1 MSTATEQRRLGR
13 YLLGRQLGGGD
24 FSDVFAAVDERLGR
38 KVAVKVLKGATTTDH
53 VLHERFLQEANA
65 VARFH
70 HPGIAPVYDA
80 GLIDGEL
87 VLVMP
92 LVAGEE
98 LADRLAI
105 GPLPV
110 SDTLAVVGQLAAAI
124 GAAGDAGL
132 VHCDVKPSNVLLSPA
147 VGRPFHAT
155 LVDFGISVQS
165 GAGTAAGLSV
175 DYAAPEQLQGGP
187 LDARTDTYGLACL
200 TFECLTGR
208 PPFSPPG
215 SSPDQVR
222 KAHLREQP
230 PRPSRQNADLGTRFD
245 AVLAKGLAK
254 APADRFQTCDEFAA
268 ALTAASRGPEQP
280 VAPPAKGSR
289 RLAVAAAALGVL
301 GIAALGFAVLG
312 DDDSNAPGPTTAA
325 PLPTVPPGTTAATVS
340 VPGGGPIVP
349 PAGNDV
355 TGYWLLTASGGIVD
369 QSGRAPIGG
378 LDQVS
383 TASPVIGMLA
393 TPTQQGLW
401 VAHADGTVDSL
412 GDADPV
418 GTAADV
424 AATIGVPPPSAPIKA
439 IIGRQPGGFWLLDQ
453 AGALYPY
460 LGASVPTTAYLVA
473 GDQPVAAAG
482 NPQGEGLWVVG
493 QRQAIYTIGRDVI
506 ADLTNTCPGLP
517 DVVAAV
523 ATPAGTGMWLVDA
536 AGQVTSCGDAPSVD
550 PLDPAIGAQGGVV
563 GAVAAPDGGLWVI
576 DRVGRTF
583 PLGGAADLPHATVPG
598 DDPVVAVVLAT
609 E

>member
-1 MSTATEQRRLGR
+1 
-13 YLLGRQLGGGD
+13 
-24 FSDVFAAVDERLGR
+24 
-38 KVAVKVLKGATTTDH
+38 
-53 VLHERFLQEANA
+53 
-65 VARFH
+65 
-70 HPGIAPVYDA
+70 
-80 GLIDGEL
+80 
-87 VLVMP
+87 
-92 LVAGEE
+92 
-98 LADRLAI
+98 
-105 GPLPV
+105 
-110 SDTLAVVGQLAAAI
+110 
-124 GAAGDAGL
+124 
-132 VHCDVKPSNVLLSPA
+132 
-147 VGRPFHAT
+147 
-155 LVDFGISVQS
+155 
-165 GAGTAAGLSV
+165 
-175 DYAAPEQLQGGP
+175 
-187 LDARTDTYGLACL
+187 LACL

-245 AVLAKGLAK
+245 GVLAKGLAK

-268 ALTAASRGPEQP
+268 ALSAASRGPEQP
-280 VAPPAKGSR
+280 VTPAVRGSK

-301 GIAALGFAVLG
+301 GVAALGFAVLG
-312 DDDSNAPGPTTAA
+312 GDDDNNDPPVTTAA
-325 PLPTVPPGTTAATVS
+325 PLPTVLPGTTAATVT
-340 VPGGGPIVP
+340 VPGGGGTLVP
-349 PAGNDV
+349 PAGNNV
-355 TGYWLLTASGGIVD
+355 TGYWLLTANGTIVD
-369 QSGRAPIGG
+369 QSGQAPIAG

-383 TASPVIGMLA
+383 TASPVVGMIA
-393 TPTQQGLW
+393 TPSQQGLW

-424 AATIGVPPPSAPIKA
+424 AATIGVPPPSAPIMA
-439 IIGRQPGGFWLLDQ
+439 IVARTPGGFWLIDQ
-453 AGALYPY
+453 AGAIYPY
-460 LGASVPTTAYLVA
+460 LGASAPTTAYLVA

-506 ADLTNTCPGLP
+506 ADLTNTCPALP
-517 DVVAAV
+517 AVVAAV
-523 ATPAGTGMWLVDA
+523 ASPAGTGMWLVDA
-536 AGQVTSCGDAPSVD
+536 AGQVTSCGDAPLVD
-550 PLDPAIGAQGGVV
+550 PLDPDIGAQGGVV

-583 PLGGAADLPHATVPG
+583 PLGGPADLPDATVPG

>member
-13 YLLGRQLGGGD
+13 YRLERQLGGGD

-38 KVAVKVLKGATTTDH
+38 NVAVKVLKGATTTDH
-53 VLHERFLQEANA
+53 VLRERFLQEANA

-92 LVAGEE
+92 LIAGEE

-132 VHCDVKPSNVLLSPA
+132 VHCDVKPTNVLLSPA
-147 VGRPFHAT
+147 VGRPFHVT
-155 LVDFGISVQS
+155 LVDFGISAQT
-165 GAGTAAGLSV
+165 GAGTTSGLSV

-280 VAPPAKGSR
+280 VAPSATGSR

-301 GIAALGFAVLG
+301 GLAALGFAVLG
-312 DDDSNAPGPTTAA
+312 GDDDNPAATTVA
-325 PLPTVPPGTTAATVS
+325 PLPTVVPGMTAATVS
-340 VPGGGPIVP
+340 VPTASSGVP
-349 PAGNDV
+349 PAGQNV
-355 TGYWLLTASGGIVD
+355 TGYWLLTANGNIVD
-369 QSGRAPIGG
+369 QSRQAPIAG

-383 TASPVIGMLA
+383 TASPVVGMIA

-401 VAHADGTVDSL
+401 VAHADGTVDSV
-412 GDADPV
+412 GDADAV
-418 GTAADV
+418 GTAAEV
-424 AATIGVPPPSAPIKA
+424 AATIGVPVPSTPIVA
-439 IIGRQPGGFWLLDQ
+439 IIGRTPGGFWLLDQ

-460 LGASVPTTAYLVA
+460 LGASAPATAYLVA

-493 QRQAIYTIGRDVI
+493 RRQAIYTIGRDVI
-506 ADLTNTCPGLP
+506 SDLTNTCPGLP

-536 AGQVTSCGDAPSVD
+536 AGQVTSCGSAPRVD
-550 PLDPAIGAQGGVV
+550 PLDADIGAQGGVV
-563 GAVAAPDGGLWVI
+563 GAVAAPDGGLWVV
-576 DRVGRTF
+576 DRIGRTF
-583 PLGGAADLPHATVPG
+583 PLGGAADLPDATVPG

>member
-24 FSDVFAAVDERLGR
+24 YSDVFAAVDERLGR

-53 VLHERFLQEANA
+53 VLRERFLQEANA

-92 LVAGEE
+92 LIAGEQ

-110 SDTLAVVGQLAAAI
+110 TDTIAVVGQLAAAI

-132 VHCDVKPSNVLLSPA
+132 VHCDVKPTNVLLSPA
-147 VGRPFHAT
+147 VGRPFHVT
-155 LVDFGISVQS
+155 LVDFGISVQT
-165 GAGTAAGLSV
+165 GAGSAGGLSV

-245 AVLAKGLAK
+245 AALAKGLAK
-254 APADRFQTCDEFAA
+254 APADRFQTCDELAA

-280 VAPPAKGSR
+280 VAPPARGSR
-289 RLAVAAAALGVL
+289 RLAVAAAALGLL
-301 GIAALGFAVLG
+301 GIAALGVSALRE
-312 DDDSNAPGPTTAA
+312 DEDRAPTLTTFV
-325 PLPTVPPGTTAATVS
+325 PVPTVAPGTTAATAA
-340 VPGGGPIVP
+340 VPGGTTVVP
-349 PAGNDV
+349 PASGVV
-355 TGYWLLTASGGIVD
+355 TGYWLLTVNGNIVD
-369 QSGRAPIGG
+369 QSGQAPIAG

-383 TASPVIGMLA
+383 TASPVVGMIA

-412 GDADPV
+412 GDADAV
-418 GTAADV
+418 GSAAEV
-424 AATIGVPPPSAPIKA
+424 AATIGVPAPSAPIVA
-439 IIGRQPGGFWLLDQ
+439 IIGRAPGGFWLLDQ

-460 LGASVPTTAYLVA
+460 LGASAPTTGYLVA

-482 NPQGEGLWVVG
+482 NPVGEGLWIVG
-493 QRQAIYTIGRDVI
+493 RRQAIYTIGRDVI
-506 ADLTNTCPGLP
+506 ADLTKTCPGLP

-536 AGQVTSCGDAPSVD
+536 AGQVTSCGSAPPVD
-550 PLDPAIGAQGGVV
+550 PLAADIGAQGGVV
-563 GAVAAPDGGLWVI
+563 GAVAAPDGGLWVV
-576 DRVGRTF
+576 DRIGRTF
-583 PLGGAADLPHATVPG
+583 ALGGAADLPDATVPG

-609 E
+609 A